1 MPVPSSSLDKTKH
14 KWRQRLVESRGEAL
28 KPLLALPLPLS
39 LKGALAETAV
49 IYFEANPG
57 VLDQAK
63 IRALAPHLP
72 TPRLDA
78 LIAKQP
84 PPPPTFP
91 TDPDEQTVLDWF
103 QAQYLLFRRWQV
115 RHGDERARATAVE
128 SAQRFARWY
137 LARYPKWLLHRE
149 QGWIAFQRS
158 RLLSKASDALV
169 LCVVLDG
176 LPAWDAE
183 DFARDLSAR
192 VERLHLLERR
202 YCFAPFPTVT
212 EFAKAALLRGDPP
225 HLAQPNPPL
234 AEVLLDRDD
243 PAARL
248 ASCSPGTMRFWSLS
262 QPDNAYHFEAE
273 HKRAAKVRG
282 ELESL
287 IERLRAVVERVPD
300 EHTLQI
306 VLTTD
311 HGRLLNERAP
321 CDKPVPSGMRA
332 HGRAAWG
339 SSGRR
344 FPAEGFCVEDAS
356 GLCFAHGERF
366 GVPEDVA
373 LVWDESAFQN
383 DKRAG
388 SEPYPHGGLFPEE
401 AIVPWFVLERD
412 AKPPEFKVE
421 VTGAGESGGSGELR
435 LAVTNLS
442 RTALV
447 CESVAL
453 SHAVGARAEPA
464 LRVPPLG
471 ATRRALRLAP
481 WPSQADCA
489 TLVATLTFRLPN
501 GKTIT
506 HKVKPVL
513 EVKALY
519 QRDESLLKELD
530 L

>member
-28 KPLLALPLPLS
+28 EPLLALPLPLS
-39 LKGALAETAV
+39 LKGALAETAA

-72 TPRLDA
+72 TPTLDA

-91 TDPDEQTVLDWF
+91 ADPDEQTVLDWF
-103 QAQYLLFRRWQV
+103 QAQYLPFRRWQAQ
-115 RHGDERARATAVE
+115 HGDRDARATVLE
-128 SAQRFARWY
+128 GAQRFARWY
-137 LARYPKWLLHRE
+137 LARYPQWLLNRE

-158 RLLSKASDALV
+158 NALSRASDALV

-183 DFARDLSAR
+183 DFAHDLSAR
-192 VERLHLLERR
+192 VDRLQLQERG

-225 HLAQPNPPL
+225 RLAQLSDPL
-234 AEVLLDRDD
+234 AEVLSDRDD
-243 PAARL
+243 PAAHL
-248 ASCSPGTMRFWSLS
+248 ASCPLGAARFWSLS

-273 HKRAAKVRG
+273 HKRAAKVHG
-282 ELESL
+282 ELGSL

-300 EHTLQI
+300 ERTLQI

-311 HGRLLNERAP
+311 HGRLLNKRAP

-339 SSGRR
+339 GSGRR
-344 FPAEGFCVEDAS
+344 FPTEGFCVEDTS
-356 GLCFAHGERF
+356 GLCFVHGERF

-373 LVWDESAFQN
+373 FVWDESAFQN
-383 DKRAG
+383 DKRTG

-401 AIVPWFVLERD
+401 AIVPWFVFERD
-412 AKPPEFKVE
+412 ARPPEFKVE
-421 VTGAGESGGSGELR
+421 ITGAGESGGSGELR
-435 LAVTNLS
+435 LTVTNLS
-442 RTALV
+442 RVALM

-453 SHAVGARAEPA
+453 SHAANARAEPA

-471 ATRRALRLAP
+471 ATTRALRFAP
-481 WPSQADCA
+481 WPGQADCEA
-489 TLVATLTFRLPN
+489 LIATLTFRLPN

-506 HKVKPVL
+506 RKVRPALEARVL
-513 EVKALY
+513 Y
-519 QRDESLLKELD
+519 RRDESLLKELD